1 LANLGNTERVKRLA
15 DTLKKLERIQK
26 IPLEKFLGDPFLS
39 DAAERNLQVSIEIL
53 LDLENQLIA
62 KRELTR
68 PQTLAD
74 VFVILC
80 DCNILPYS
88 LRSDLVRMARFRNLL
103 VHSYAKIDKTQVYRI
118 VQNRIDQLKTVG
130 NLLAKALEETSK

>member
-1 LANLGNTERVKRLA
+1 MANLGNTERVKRLA

-26 IPLEKFLGDPFLS
+26 IPLEQFLGDLFLS

-53 LDLENQLIA
+53 LDLGNKLIA
-62 KRELTR
+62 KREQTR

-80 DCNILPYS
+80 DCDILPHS
-88 LRSDLVRMARFRNLL
+88 LRNDLVRMDRSEPACP
-103 VHSYAKIDKTQVYRI
+103 
-118 VQNRIDQLKTVG
+118 QLCK
-130 NLLAKALEETSK
+130 N